1 MFTFVL
7 RSSFFVLLQGV
18 YSQPPK
24 AQLAYGA
31 LLGGRVS
38 LILNCNDQLKRGLTV
53 AIRYC
58 AVRRQFANKP
68 GAPETQ
74 ILDYQ
79 THQIRLLEPLW
90 YHHLLLSHGPG
101 RNSPVG
107 VHGSGAFAWTFAGRT
122 MEAQA
127 TKLQQ
132 DLANGDLT
140 NLPDLHAT
148 SAGLKAICTWY
159 ITAALEQARQCM
171 AGHGYSAYSA
181 LPTLVA
187 DITVNCT
194 WEGDNTVML
203 LQTAQVRFLPTRLRV
218 LFFLLTCV
226 CCAMCVVCRA
236 LQFR

>member
-1 MFTFVL
+1 M
-7 RSSFFVLLQGV
+7 

-90 YHHLLLSHGPG
+90 YLPPSISHGSG

-107 VHGSGAFAWTFAGRT
+107 VYAAARSRGPSPGAPWRPRPPSSSKISPT
-122 MEAQA
+122 A
-127 TKLQQ
+127 T
-132 DLANGDLT
+132 
-140 NLPDLHAT
+140 
-148 SAGLKAICTWY
+148 
-159 ITAALEQARQCM
+159 
-171 AGHGYSAYSA
+171 
-181 LPTLVA
+181 
-187 DITVNCT
+187 
-194 WEGDNTVML
+194 
-203 LQTAQVRFLPTRLRV
+203 
-218 LFFLLTCV
+218 
-226 CCAMCVVCRA
+226 
-236 LQFR
+236 